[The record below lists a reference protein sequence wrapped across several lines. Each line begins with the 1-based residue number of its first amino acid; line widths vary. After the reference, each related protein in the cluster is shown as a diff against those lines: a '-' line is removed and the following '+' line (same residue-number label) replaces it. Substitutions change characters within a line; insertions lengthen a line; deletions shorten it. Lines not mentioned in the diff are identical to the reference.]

1 MRRLQRVGERDTVGV
16 MDVGEFWALI
26 ERSGEGAP
34 TVEQRDE
41 QLVAALAE
49 LSAEEIL
56 AFQRQFAE
64 RVVDAYRWDW
74 MAVAT
79 IVNGDGTA
87 EGFDGFV
94 GWVMAQGRAYF
105 EAALADPE
113 QAAERAVPGER
124 ADLRALWAAPAK
136 AYTRRTGRDDFHEN
150 AEPISIVMEGDRWQD
165 GELDQRYPALVK
177 RFRS

>member
-1 MRRLQRVGERDTVGV
+1 MQRVGDRYTVVV

-34 TVEQRDE
+34 AGEQRGE
-41 QLVAALAE
+41 QLVAILAE
-49 LSAEEIL
+49 LPAEEIL

-64 RVVDAYRWDW
+64 RVVDAYQWDW

-79 IVNGDGTA
+79 LVNGDATA

-113 QAAERAVPGER
+113 RAAERAVPGER
-124 ADLRALWAAPAK
+124 ADLRALWAAPAE
-136 AYTRRTGRDDFHEN
+136 AYKQVTGRTDFHES
-150 AEPISIVMEGDRWQD
+150 AEPISIVMEGDRWKE
-165 GELDQRYPALVK
+165 GELEQRYPELVK
-177 RFRS
+177 RFRP